1 MKIYC
6 NNVPYNF
13 LAEKVEFFDQFLG
26 QYDLWVKCWYQ
37 ISTRVVW
44 VRFLKKTTESWN
56 DGTVHTTYY
65 VNALSE
71 HSLDNKRKHPEWR
84 IDLPKLGLQ
93 TEAYDIKYLQVIT
106 PVETATTSELFDVA
120 LSDTSL
126 LDELA
131 GTGYWVKAYY
141 IVDGRDYYISV
152 DEKQGKTVTCYAI
165 DASYID
171 DYEYEDTGDY
181 DLPSDEVFNK
191 TYHVDALNV
200 YGTDTI
206 LTGEEFDELLAESD
220 RIFNEGWNE
229 AYIDY
234 DRGDY
239 EDEDY

>member
-6 NNVPYNF
+6 SDLPYNF
-13 LAEKVEFFDQFLG
+13 LAEKVEFFDQYVG

-44 VRFLKKTTESWN
+44 VRFLRKVVESWH

-71 HSLDNKRKHPEWR
+71 SSINQKKAHPEWR
-84 IDLPKLGLQ
+84 IDLPKMGLQ
-93 TEAYDIKYLQVIT
+93 TDAYDIKYLQVIT
-106 PVETATTSELFDVA
+106 PIETATTKELFDVA

-126 LDELA
+126 LSELA
-131 GTGYWVKAYY
+131 GTGCWMKVHS
-141 IVDGRDYYISV
+141 IVDGFDYYITV
-152 DEKQGKTVTCYAI
+152 EEMQGKTITCLVI
-165 DASYID
+165 DAAYID
-171 DYEYEDTGDY
+171 NYEYEDTGDY
-181 DLPSDEVFNK
+181 DLPSDQVFEK

-206 LTGEEFDELLAESD
+206 LTGEEIDELLAESD

-229 AYIDY
+229 AWGDY
-234 DRGDY
+234 GRGDW